1 MLVGFDEDS
10 REIVVGIIDY
20 LRQYDTIKKIER
32 LGKSVTL
39 LAGEPT
45 IIQPTDYR
53 RRFSAAMERYFLA
66 VPDKWTHPSTWEGY
80 HSLTY
85 NASYTIFASAFYD
98 MISIC
103 LLYVYMYALY
113 VYMIFLMAQQYTVCM
128 CLLLTICD

>member
-53 RRFSAAMERYFLA
+53 RRFNASMERYFLA
-66 VPDKWTHPSTWEGY
+66 VPDKWTHPAT
-80 HSLTY
+80 
-85 NASYTIFASAFYD
+85 
-98 MISIC
+98 
-103 LLYVYMYALY
+103 
-113 VYMIFLMAQQYTVCM
+113 
-128 CLLLTICD
+128 